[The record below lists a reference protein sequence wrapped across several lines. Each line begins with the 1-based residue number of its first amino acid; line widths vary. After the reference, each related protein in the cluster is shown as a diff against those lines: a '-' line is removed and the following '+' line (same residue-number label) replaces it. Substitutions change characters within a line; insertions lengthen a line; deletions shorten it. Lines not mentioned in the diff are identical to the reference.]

1 MINSFFKIKG
11 INYIF
16 PFILL
21 TFLIITNCMPL
32 RFVLENTMNIDAWNV
47 ILFKSTHLFSNLE
60 EYGAESHIAKTVFRL
75 TIPLIVK
82 LFQFNYLQFIFLQF
96 CFAYFLLYF
105 LFAFFDK
112 KYGSKNIAAL
122 ITISIGTIYFGK
134 ALLVDFRWFDGWA
147 FLFIVFTLYTR
158 FFILAF
164 VFLILG
170 LFTDERVVFSIP
182 ILMILSSNRF
192 DLTFFNYKSL
202 ISKKNGVIALSLI
215 FYILLRM
222 ILTYIY
228 DMNIPSNAI
237 GYEVLLDNINKRLI
251 GMGYFT
257 FFEGLWLFPFFYFLN
272 YLKQRKFDIYT
283 SLFII
288 YFIFNTIVV
297 FFIYDVTRS
306 GAYLILF
313 VFFFIDSCYKS
324 YTREQFK
331 LILISSFLIC
341 VFFPGYYTLNGI
353 GMNNNFLNEYGYL
366 MLKKIYLLIN

>member
-1 MINSFFKIKG
+1 
-11 INYIF
+11 
-16 PFILL
+16 
-21 TFLIITNCMPL
+21 MPL

-272 YLKQRKFDIYT
+272 YLKHRKFDIYT

-288 YFIFNTIVV
+288 YFIFNTIAV